1 MVVEAPTPGTGDNT
15 YQTGKA
21 APQNAREPFDNALAL
36 YLAKLMEVSTAVAER
51 QQQALL
57 THLETVGRAVP
68 PGLSDVNEAEYQ
80 ELISAID
87 SQDAVRIAAA
97 QTTYLDAI
105 RKLQSGIAEDTQASL
120 GAYLSEIHSIWEVA
134 RAESDAGYQEYIGSI
149 SKALGETSANDLDPA
164 VLATIG
170 HALSTVASYAGIV
183 RNSLPGAGW

>member
-1 MVVEAPTPGTGDNT
+1 MVVEAPTPRTGDNT

-51 QQQALL
+51 QQRALL

-68 PGLSDVNEAEYQ
+68 PGLDNVNEAEYQ
-80 ELISAID
+80 ELISAIH
-87 SQDAVRIAAA
+87 SQDTVRIAAA
-97 QTTYLDAI
+97 QTNYLDAL
-105 RKLQSGIAEDTQASL
+105 RKLQNGIAEDTQASL
-120 GAYLSEIHSIWEVA
+120 GTYLSEIRSTWEVA
-134 RAESDAGYQEYIGSI
+134 RAESHAGYQEYIGSI
-149 SKALGETSANDLDPA
+149 SKALGETSADDLDPA